1 MAHEPA
7 NEIGQYYFPFLSE
20 DALEWRGWGA
30 FVFRYWKR
38 QVEPLTCLSLP
49 LDHVKSLT

>member
-20 DALEWRGWGA
+20 DALEWRGGD
-30 FVFRYWKR
+30 FIFRYWKR
-38 QVEPLTCLSLP
+38 QVEPLTHACLYL
-49 LDHVKSLT
+49 